1 MSQVATVIL
10 PFFGLIAFG
19 FGAGRWLRITHQSAA
34 ALNIFVFYFAM
45 PALFFQLVAETPFR
59 DLANWS
65 FVLTTTF
72 ATYCVFAI
80 AFSFG
85 ALITRGNIPQA
96 TIEGLI
102 GSYANVGY
110 MAPGLTLAAFGTAAA
125 APTALVFAF
134 DSAMLFALLPL
145 MMALGGTER
154 VDPVAMGRMVARR
167 ILLHPFIIAAALG
180 FVAAVVGFA
189 PPGPLDALLTTLRSA
204 AVPCALFG
212 VGLSLSFRKVEPVTL
227 DLPVLI
233 AIKLLLHPLI
243 VYLLLSWIA
252 GFDPVWVY
260 SAVLMAAL
268 PPAANV
274 HVFAQ
279 QYQTLAAKASMA
291 ILVGTAVSV
300 LTITVILALV
310 LQSAV
315 PIDPFS

>member
-1 MSQVATVIL
+1 MSEIVTIIL

-19 FGAGRWLRITHQSAA
+19 YGAGRFLGITREGATG
-34 ALNIFVFYFAM
+34 LNIFVFYFAM
-45 PALFFQLVAETPFR
+45 PALFFQLVAETPLH

-72 ATYCVFAI
+72 ATYCAFAI

-85 ALITRGNIPQA
+85 ALISRGNIPEA
-96 TIEGLI
+96 TIQGLI
-102 GSYANVGY
+102 GSYANIGY

-134 DSAMLFALLPL
+134 DSAMLFALLPA

-154 VDPVAMGRMVARR
+154 LDSRLMAKTVARR
-167 ILLHPFIIAAALG
+167 IVLHPFIIATAAG
-180 FVAAVVGFA
+180 FLAAAVGFKAPAPIDSTLTFLRMAA
-189 PPGPLDALLTTLRSA
+189 PPM
-204 AVPCALFG
+204 ALFG
-212 VGLSLSFRKVEPVTL
+212 VGLSLSFRRFEPVPL

-233 AIKLLLHPLI
+233 AIKLVLHPLI

-252 GFDPVWVY
+252 GFDRVWVY

-274 HVFAQ
+274 AVFAQ
-279 QYQTLAAKASMA
+279 QYQTFAGKASAA
-291 ILVGTAVSV
+291 ILIGTIASV
-300 LTITVILALV
+300 VTITVVLV
-310 LQSAV
+310 LLLDSAV